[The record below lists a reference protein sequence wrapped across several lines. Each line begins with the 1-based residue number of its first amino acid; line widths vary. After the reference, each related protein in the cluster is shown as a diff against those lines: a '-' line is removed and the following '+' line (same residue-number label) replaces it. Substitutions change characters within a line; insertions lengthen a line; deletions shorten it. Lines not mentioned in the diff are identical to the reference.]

1 MLKFCPGC
9 GTKIEHENVKF
20 CMNCGQALDIFRTES
35 LGKENESAQN
45 DFFSEAP
52 VENNMEN
59 VPVPNTGNQ
68 DDFFDSM
75 EDKADK
81 ENEADQALLREAEQ
95 LFMQYKLNEA
105 KPILEDLASRNV
117 WRAQYM
123 LSWIYALNIDGMVK
137 AEADYKSSMLIIEA
151 GGSVGDGYEDN
162 ADALLI
168 VLAFYRLI
176 DDEEDRT
183 EVLEE
188 IRRRISKVKL
198 TEDPLLD
205 YELFMYYA
213 KVQNDMKKAMSLIN
227 RSAENGNIISIITLA
242 SVDDHKISKKWAL
255 KGAQLGIPDCMVN
268 LGNIFK
274 ENGNHSK
281 AIEWYKK
288 SLKIVSDPSCMQRLG
303 NVYSEQGN
311 DAKAI
316 EWYEKSLEIATDNDF
331 CGIICFLI
339 GERYLR
345 SDSVRDFDKAEY
357 YLQKSLNMVSEDN
370 EGLAYIIF
378 LLGQTKICKRDFDNG
393 KQLLQKAYELG
404 DENEKREIQDLWNKV
419 EEFERNT
426 STVCF
431 ITTAVCDSFGKP
443 DDCYELTMF
452 RQFRDTWLR
461 NQEDGEAL
469 IKEYYAIA
477 PRIVSSINL
486 LDNAKEIYRS
496 IWTDYLKPC
505 LMDLESDNKVSCKKR
520 YIQMVMDLKEK
531 YLK

>member
-1 MLKFCPGC
+1 
-9 GTKIEHENVKF
+9 
-20 CMNCGQALDIFRTES
+20 
-35 LGKENESAQN
+35 
-45 DFFSEAP
+45 
-52 VENNMEN
+52 
-59 VPVPNTGNQ
+59 
-68 DDFFDSM
+68 M
-75 EDKADK
+75 EDKANK
-81 ENEADQALLREAEQ
+81 ENEADQALLQEAEQ

-123 LSWIYALNIDGMVK
+123 LSEIYDLNIDNIVK
-137 AEADYKSSMLIIEA
+137 AEAVYKSSMAIIEA
-151 GGSVGDGYEDN
+151 AKSVGNKYEDD

-168 VLAFYRLI
+168 VLAFYRQNIL
-176 DDEEDRT
+176 DDEDYSVENRT

-198 TEDPLLD
+198 TNDPLLD
-205 YELFMYYA
+205 FELSLYYG
-213 KVQNDMKKAMSLIN
+213 KVQNDNQKALSLLN
-227 RSAENGNIISIITLA
+227 RSAENGNIISIIVLA
-242 SVDDHKISKKWAL
+242 NVDDHKISQKWAL
-255 KGAQLGIPDCMVN
+255 KGAQLGIPSCMVN

-274 ENGNHSK
+274 EKGNHSK

-288 SLKIVSDPSCMQRLG
+288 SLKIEPDPLCMRDLG
-303 NVYSEQGN
+303 HIYKEQGN

-316 EWYEKSLEIATDNDF
+316 EWYEKSLEIASNNDF
-331 CGIICFLI
+331 CSSMCFFI
-339 GERYLR
+339 GERYLH
-345 SDSVRDFDKAEY
+345 SDSMRDFDKAEY
-357 YLQKSLNMVSEDN
+357 YLQESLNMASEDCPV
-370 EGLAYIIF
+370 LVAILF
-378 LLGQTKICKRDFDNG
+378 LLGKTKICKRDFNNG
-393 KQLLQKAYELG
+393 KQILQKAYELG
-404 DENEKREIQDLWNKV
+404 DENDKREIQDLWNKV

-431 ITTAVCDSFGKP
+431 ITTAVCGSFGKP

-461 NQEDGEAL
+461 KQEDGEAL